1 MACRAGREP
10 GGDASDPYPAPLA
23 AAGALGLAAEAEVAR
38 SLSFL
43 SQNGCGLP
51 SGAGGV
57 EGLVEGL
64 SYLAIVGLLSASAFC
79 KIQTGSGL
87 PTGG

>member
-1 MACRAGREP
+1 M
-10 GGDASDPYPAPLA
+10 PLTI
-23 AAGALGLAAEAEVAR
+23 AGAVGLAAEAEVAR
-38 SLSFL
+38 SLAFL

-57 EGLVEGL
+57 QGLVEGL
-64 SYLAIVGLLSASAFC
+64 SYLAVVGIIGASAVY
-79 KIQTGSGL
+79 KLRTGSGL